1 MPVCK
6 TKRPHLRPLTIIN
19 SAQPENKTV
28 KVFQRKMCS
37 VKHSK
42 TNLKKYFHVKKGKL
56 KSCFRIKVSR
66 KIRMKLL
73 IYILHNITYNLKGEN
88 KNNRRLKTKLEIK
101 E

>member
-42 TNLKKYFHVKKGKL
+42 TNFKKTFPCKKREIEIIFSY
-56 KSCFRIKVSR
+56 KSFQ
-66 KIRMKLL
+66 
-73 IYILHNITYNLKGEN
+73 EN
-88 KNNRRLKTKLEIK
+88 KNETIDLYTTQYYL
-101 E
+101 